1 MTSTVHDCGFSAPET
16 RVTPDGVAHAPPENE
31 TTVKGTLKPRRG
43 RILLAYDGTPSARRA
58 LQRAATI
65 HRAGDEVAVIHVIEG
80 ADDDDGLLAEARY
93 LLQERG
99 IESTPIKARGN
110 PARSICVAAERD
122 GYDTIVVGRRNFGDR
137 GLLLL
142 GSVAARVVSGAACDV
157 VVVA

>member
-1 MTSTVHDCGFSAPET
+1 MRA
-16 RVTPDGVAHAPPENE
+16 DGAELARAQTER
-31 TTVKGTLKPRRG
+31 VKGILIHGRG

-58 LQRAATI
+58 LHRAALI
-65 HRAGDEVAVIHVIEG
+65 HRDGDEVAVIHVVEHG
-80 ADDDDGLLAEARY
+80 DDHDGHLEEAHRLLS
-93 LLQERG
+93 ERG
-99 IESTPIKARGN
+99 IAATPIRATGN

-122 GYDTIVVGRRNFGDR
+122 GYVTIVVGRRNVGDR